1 MPDGE
6 SLASPAVCSQVFN
19 TRKQLRGAME
29 TAIILCEGQFGRPPG
44 KTAAGLVRH
53 SLRFEILGVI
63 DSTKAGHDAGEI
75 LDGKTSGIP
84 IFASLE
90 EAFDKAR
97 CRPDWLIIG
106 VATVGGW
113 LPKEFRPI
121 VRSAIE
127 NGVNI
132 ISGLHEW
139 LGEDPEFSKHA
150 NAHGVKIVDIRKEP
164 PLEKMHHYQGLAC
177 KMDAI
182 RIPMLGT
189 DAAIGKRTAAIIL
202 TKELNARGI
211 KTVFVATGQTGLLQ
225 GSKYGIPLDAIRGDF
240 VVGELENAIV
250 QAYEGEHPK
259 VIIIEGQGA
268 LGHPAYVTGSRA
280 IVSASCP
287 STVVL
292 LHAPARQYRT
302 YHPELKI
309 PNSTIDRELEL
320 IRVYAK
326 SDIVGIA
333 INHTDMTRAEVERKI
348 TEYERK
354 YGVPACDALVDGMGK
369 IADAIIKRFFSKK
382 R

>member
-1 MPDGE
+1 M
-6 SLASPAVCSQVFN
+6 
-19 TRKQLRGAME
+19 RME
-29 TAIILCEGQFGRPPG
+29 TAVILCEGQFGRPPG

-53 SLRFEILGVI
+53 SLRFQILGVI
-63 DSTKAGHDAGEI
+63 DSTNAGKDAGKV
-75 LDGKTSGIP
+75 LDGKENGIP
-84 IFASLE
+84 IFSSL
-90 EAFDKAR
+90 DDGLTKLK
-97 CRPDWLIIG
+97 CKPDWLVIG

-113 LPKEFRPI
+113 LPKEFRPL

-127 NGVNI
+127 NGINV

-139 LGEDPEFSKHA
+139 LGQDPEFSKHA
-150 NAHGVKIVDIRKEP
+150 IAHGVKIVDIRKEP
-164 PLEKMHHYQGLAC
+164 PLEKMHHYTGLAC
-177 KMDAI
+177 KLDAV
-182 RIPMLGT
+182 RIPILGT
-189 DAAIGKRTAAIIL
+189 DAATGKRTTGIIL
-202 TKELNARGI
+202 TKELNARGV

-240 VVGELENAIV
+240 VVGELENAIK
-250 QAYEGEHPK
+250 QAYDNEHPQ

-268 LGHPAYVTGSRA
+268 LSHPAYVTGSRA

-292 LHAPARQYRT
+292 QHAPARKYRT

-320 IRVYAK
+320 IKIYAK

-333 INHTDMTRAEVERKI
+333 INHTDMTRAEVEGKI
-348 TEYERK
+348 QEYEKK
-354 YGVPACDALVDGMGK
+354 YGVPACDSLVDGTGK
-369 IADAIIKRFFSKK
+369 IAEAIIKRFFPKK

>member
-1 MPDGE
+1 
-6 SLASPAVCSQVFN
+6 
-19 TRKQLRGAME
+19 ME

-44 KTAAGLVRH
+44 KTAAGLIRH

-63 DSTKAGHDAGEI
+63 DSTKAGQDAGEV
-75 LDGKTSGIP
+75 LDGKKKGIP

-90 EAFDKAR
+90 DALKKLPR
-97 CRPDWLIIG
+97 KPSWLIIG

-113 LPKEFRPI
+113 LPKEFRPV
-121 VRSAIE
+121 VRSSIE
-127 NGVNI
+127 NGINI

-139 LGEDPEFSKHA
+139 LGQDPEFGKHA

-164 PLEKMHHYQGLAC
+164 PLEKMHHYRGLAC
-177 KMDAI
+177 KMDAV
-182 RIPMLGT
+182 RIPVLGT
-189 DAAIGKRTAAIIL
+189 DAASGKRTTAIIL

-240 VVGELENAIV
+240 VVGELENAIEE
-250 QAYEGEHPK
+250 AYEKEHPQ

-268 LGHPAYVTGSRA
+268 LSHPAYVTGSRA
-280 IVSASCP
+280 IVNASCP

-292 LHAPARQYRT
+292 QHAPARKFRT
-302 YHPELKI
+302 YHPELKM

-320 IRVYAK
+320 IKVYAK
-326 SDIVGIA
+326 SDIVGIT
-333 INHTDMTRAEVERKI
+333 INHTDMTRAEVEQKI
-348 TEYERK
+348 NEYETK
-354 YGVPACDALVDGMGK
+354 YGVPACDALVDGTGK
-369 IADAIIKRFFSKK
+369 IAEAIIRRFFSKS